1 MSDIELRLECLKL
14 ASQDSGYLGIVDKL
28 DLANRYYNFI
38 KNGDLSAH
46 EFGFSNAC
54 GDGPGINP
62 TPCS

>member
-14 ASQDSGYLGIVDKL
+14 ALRDDHLDYVDKL